1 MFWLRLV
8 GLEEVGKVLSHL
20 TGGEDLWMTLKVRNH
35 PLNPNAQLVHPA
47 ALVKVTLIS
56 PPCLYMHSAI
66 AVVEGFIMH
75 LGWTRGE
82 IKNGWRRRLLLGIVL
97 NRLARLSWLSFRL
110 SEGWLLG
117 NLKDRGRW
125 WMASRG
131 SHAGLVEEVG
141 NGWERGWGLHI
152 EKR

>member
-1 MFWLRLV
+1 MFWIRFV

-20 TGGEDLWMTLKVRNH
+20 TGGEDLWMTMKVIYR

-47 ALVKVTLIS
+47 DLVKVTLIS
-56 PPCLYMHSAI
+56 PPCLYLHSAI
-66 AVVEGFIMH
+66 AVVEGVVLH

-82 IKNGWRRRLLLGIVL
+82 IKNGWRRRLLLVIVL
-97 NRLARLSWLSFRL
+97 GWLARLSWLSFRL
-110 SEGWLLG
+110 SEVWLLG

-131 SHAGLVEEVG
+131 SHAGLVEEVSD
-141 NGWERGWGLHI
+141 GWERSGGLHI

>member
-1 MFWLRLV
+1 
-8 GLEEVGKVLSHL
+8 
-20 TGGEDLWMTLKVRNH
+20 MTLKVRNH

-82 IKNGWRRRLLLGIVL
+82 IKNGWRRRLLLGFVL
-97 NRLARLSWLSFRL
+97 SWLARLSWLSFRL
-110 SEGWLLG
+110 SEG
-117 NLKDRGRW
+117 
-125 WMASRG
+125 
-131 SHAGLVEEVG
+131 
-141 NGWERGWGLHI
+141 
-152 EKR
+152 